1 MMTGLVEGIQNKTN
15 RLITKRHRDIFQAH
29 SERHGYLVQNTG
41 NAANGSREA
50 DGSASKGH
58 QTDEQGIGVGVGV
71 RVRVRVVIKR
81 I

>member
-1 MMTGLVEGIQNKTN
+1 MQHKETS
-15 RLITKRHRDIFQAH
+15 RYFQAH

-58 QTDEQGIGVGVGV
+58 KTDEQGL
-71 RVRVRVVIKR
+71 KL
-81 I
+81 